1 MRNYLILI
9 FLFKSA
15 FLQGQNRNEFPDRCG
30 SISKGLAKIISNENM
45 QHFLRTTSISEPYLV
60 KVYCTIFSD
69 NDGTNAA
76 TNEDTIVKRF
86 QSMVN
91 FYSSRNICFALVG
104 IRYIQNSD
112 YNVQDADNEESE
124 MYDLRI
130 PNCLNVFFHNEL
142 FVSSG
147 NIGGIA
153 YGIPN
158 TDAFISI
165 KAGSFNNPNYP
176 SLMPHEI
183 GHVFGLY
190 HTFET
195 HPGDPLH
202 GKENVD
208 RTGPCSDC
216 SLDGDLL
223 CDTPADPD
231 LSTTDPYLKN
241 NTDNNCQ
248 YIGNRVDDCGVL
260 YTPDTRNIMSY
271 GQVTCLRF
279 FSVNQG
285 QRMRYYISTEAGL
298 QNVMAQNEEVNFLP
312 ATYSSGTG
320 WGVARD
326 LYQFLPSIGP
336 IVYNG
341 SANYFFI
348 ANKIIVSP
356 GNSVVRFS
364 PSTGGKIVLKQ
375 NQYCN

>member
-1 MRNYLILI
+1 MRTYLTLII
-9 FLFKSA
+9 FLNSL
-15 FLQGQNRNEFPDRCG
+15 FLQGQNIPELKNRCG
-30 SISKGLAKIISNENM
+30 SISKGLAKVISKDNM
-45 QHFLRTTSISEPYLV
+45 QKILRASSISEPYLV
-60 KVYCTIFSD
+60 KVYFTVFSD
-69 NDGTNAA
+69 NDGTNQA

-91 FYSSRNICFALVG
+91 FYRDRNICFALIG
-104 IRYIQNSD
+104 IRYIRNSD

-124 MYDLRI
+124 MYDMRI
-130 PNCLNVFFHNEL
+130 PNCLNVFIHNEL

-153 YGIPN
+153 YDIPN

-165 KAGSFNNPNYP
+165 NENSFNSFTYP

-202 GKENVD
+202 GRENVD

-231 LSTTDPYLKN
+231 ISTNDSYLRN

-248 YIGNRVDDCGVL
+248 YIGSRVDECGVL

-271 GQVTCLRF
+271 GRTTCLRF
-279 FSVNQG
+279 FSINQG
-285 QRMRYYISTEAGL
+285 QRMRYYISTETGL

-312 ATYSSGTG
+312 ATYSNETG

-326 LYQFLPSIGP
+326 LYQFLPTIAP
-336 IVYNG
+336 IMYNG
-341 SANYFFI
+341 SANYIFQ

-356 GNSVVRFS
+356 GNASVKFS
-364 PSTGGKIVLKQ
+364 PSAGGKIVLKK